1 MHMHLHAYTCMHA
14 HVGSM
19 CIARH
24 RSKQCLPISRG
35 SIEPRE
41 PSRSASPGSPSLS
54 FPFMFPFRFPFVPF
68 PRLRARALYSRQ
80 RRPASQSVGASVGA
94 GRAHESGRL
103 RMTAAVCPQRSRV
116 APTRKRV
123 ALVVGFVVP
132 QCCLAYLAV
141 RRHLL
146 EKRTSLAE
154 FLEAQQPDPKAAEIH
169 AVRTHARART
179 HAHTLTHARSRID
192 VQPDVKA
199 ARFTD

>member
-1 MHMHLHAYTCMHA
+1 MPTDL
-14 HVGSM
+14 
-19 CIARH
+19 ARID
-24 RSKQCLPISRG
+24 RASRAFALRFAWQ
-35 SIEPRE
+35 PF
-41 PSRSASPGSPSLS
+41 PLC
-54 FPFMFPFRFPFVPF
+54 FPFGFPFVP
-68 PRLRARALYSRQ
+68 LSTLARARALYSRQ
-80 RRPASQSVGASVGA
+80 RRPVSQS
-94 GRAHESGRL
+94 AHRSAPAE
-103 RMTAAVCPQRSRV
+103 RMTAAFCPQRSRV
-116 APTRKRV
+116 APTRRRV
-123 ALVVGFVVP
+123 VLVVGFVVP

-179 HAHTLTHARSRID
+179 HAHARTTHAHTLTHARSRID

>member
-1 MHMHLHAYTCMHA
+1 
-14 HVGSM
+14 
-19 CIARH
+19 
-24 RSKQCLPISRG
+24 
-35 SIEPRE
+35 
-41 PSRSASPGSPSLS
+41 
-54 FPFMFPFRFPFVPF
+54 
-68 PRLRARALYSRQ
+68 
-80 RRPASQSVGASVGA
+80 
-94 GRAHESGRL
+94 
-103 RMTAAVCPQRSRV
+103 MTAAVCPQRSRV

-123 ALVVGFVVP
+123 ALVVGFVAP
-132 QCCLAYLAV
+132 QCCLAYLAA

>member
-1 MHMHLHAYTCMHA
+1 MPTDLVRIDRA
-14 HVGSM
+14 
-19 CIARH
+19 
-24 RSKQCLPISRG
+24 SRAFALRFAWQ
-35 SIEPRE
+35 PF
-41 PSRSASPGSPSLS
+41 PFCFPLCFPFVSLS
-54 FPFMFPFRFPFVPF
+54 FPFVS
-68 PRLRARALYSRQ
+68 LSTLARARAVQSAAS
-80 RRPASQSVGASVGA
+80 ASQS
-94 GRAHESGRL
+94 AHRSAPAE
-103 RMTAAVCPQRSRV
+103 RMTAAVCPQPSRV

-132 QCCLAYLAV
+132 QCCLVHIAV
-141 RRHLL
+141 CRHLL

-179 HAHTLTHARSRID
+179 HAHACTTHAHTLTLTLTHARSRID